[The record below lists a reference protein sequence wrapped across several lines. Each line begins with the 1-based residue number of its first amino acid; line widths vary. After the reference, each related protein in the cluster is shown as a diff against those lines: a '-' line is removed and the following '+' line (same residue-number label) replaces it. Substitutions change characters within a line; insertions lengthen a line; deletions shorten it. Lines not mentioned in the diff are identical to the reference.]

1 MINVQTKLI
10 ILKMSKIYRDGSYGF
25 ISQHDFFNTRV
36 CIPAFLSYNQRISC
50 TILTSLDV
58 NLNSDLG
65 QKFSIYFLIGY
76 KIHWKVCIKAL
87 SAIKQLPVEYGYL

>member
-1 MINVQTKLI
+1 
-10 ILKMSKIYRDGSYGF
+10 MSKPYRDGSY
-25 ISQHDFFNTRV
+25 DFFNTRV